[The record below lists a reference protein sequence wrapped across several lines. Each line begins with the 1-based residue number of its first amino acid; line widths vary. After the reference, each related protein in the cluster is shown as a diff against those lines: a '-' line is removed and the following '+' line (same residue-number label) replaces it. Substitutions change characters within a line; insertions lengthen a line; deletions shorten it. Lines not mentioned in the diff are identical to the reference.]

1 MRAGVGFETRT
12 HPCSGS
18 GAMKGRGLGGGWVEL
33 ALGGVEW
40 ISPSSS
46 SSILEGDSSSA
57 VVVSPKLVADS
68 PAFDAGSVWLV
79 GNSFNAAV
87 ELVKLIAGSLGAEG
101 NSGWLVG
108 NWVKMVA
115 SSFRPSV
122 ASLVLVINF
131 LVSEIGICGLVVD
144 IVASLVA

>member
-12 HPCSGS
+12 RPCRGS

-33 ALGGVEW
+33 VLGGVEW

-46 SSILEGDSSSA
+46 SSRLEGDSSSA
-57 VVVSPKLVADS
+57 VVVSPKLVAGS
-68 PAFDAGSVWLV
+68 PAFDGGSVWLV

-87 ELVKLIAGSLGAEG
+87 ELVKLIAASLGAEG
-101 NSGWLVG
+101 DSGWLVG

-115 SSFRPSV
+115 SSFSPSV
-122 ASLVLVINF
+122 ASLLLETDF
-131 LVSEIGICGLVVD
+131 LVSEIGIGGLVVD
-144 IVASLVA
+144 PLVVLVV